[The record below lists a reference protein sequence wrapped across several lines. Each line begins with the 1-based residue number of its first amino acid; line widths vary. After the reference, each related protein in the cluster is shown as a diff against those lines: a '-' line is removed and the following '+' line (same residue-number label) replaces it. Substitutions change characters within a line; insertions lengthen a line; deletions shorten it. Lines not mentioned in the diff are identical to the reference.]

1 MGEQIRTRIQT
12 AGKDGIR
19 DMATIKK
26 SYTTRKP
33 VGITIKRNGSG
44 FQITWKIGDR
54 NYGAGQTFQYR
65 INPKARWSTVAVGY
79 TSTKTQIVVNSS
91 NYYPTTKNK
100 LDKIY
105 VRIRGKRH
113 AWTEDVNGKTIQY
126 NTLYSPWATGE
137 FDARVPNTP
146 VLTATLDS
154 ERANVCN
161 FAWTTKVESSL
172 REWYVNS
179 IMQTRLLKN
188 SPVTNGAKLPAK
200 GWSTVGVVGSS
211 GSQEFREDSSVVNVK
226 DSYTRWV
233 RIQARGPQGD
243 SAWRYAK
250 HVYGIPY
257 KAKEVR
263 ASAKANSSNGYT
275 CTVRWTTVQTACHP
289 IDSIVVEYV
298 FATPTSGLNCPDGVT
313 WSEATTL
320 AYKDGSDAASFTV
333 DRRVHADECMYVRV
347 NTVHDNNVTPG
358 SAVRVAVG
366 ALSDP
371 SGVTATAD
379 ISDHTVAVQATN
391 NSGMGSSFLR
401 IIFYS
406 NKYPQGINV
415 GIIPHGQNSKTVTCP
430 VWENNSNIKIGVQAV
445 VGSYT
450 YTTRPSGVSVY
461 NITRDAESK
470 IVKDMTYGGSVPVAP
485 TEVTLSK
492 TANPGVVR
500 VTWDCPW
507 TAATGAELSWADH
520 NDAWHSTD
528 GPSRYDGIARNASG
542 FNIGN
547 LDQTKTWYVRVRLYQ
562 TSNGETKYS
571 AYSQIQSIDL
581 SEEPAVPELVLSKDL
596 ISTRGNVVASWTYT
610 PTDGSKQASAE
621 LAEVTTV
628 NGVERY
634 TKIASTKTARKIR
647 INAARQNWSVGETHE
662 IVLRITT
669 STGKRSEW
677 SNPAAL
683 HIADPL
689 VINLSATSLESQTIT
704 VGDVSR
710 TIMAL
715 TQLPLTATIT
725 GAGVGGTT
733 RLIIER
739 AEDYHLVRPD
749 ESDINGFEG
758 ETVVSYSQ
766 LGEAQISID
775 TDDLVGYL
783 DDGAAYRLI
792 AAISDDFGQ
801 HDEVVQEFEVHWT
814 HQALVP
820 EATVLMD
827 QTNLIAKLTPIAP
840 TGALPTDVCD
850 IYRLSVDKPE
860 LIYPGATFGTTYV
873 DPYPTIGE
881 YGGHRFVFRTANGD
895 YITEDDRMAWI
906 DTREADGDLLEYDYH
921 VIDFG
926 TGRVM
931 LELNTDL
938 SSTWAKDFA
947 ETKYLGGSV
956 QGDWNPAVSR
966 TGTLSAVTVVSDD
979 DGMIE
984 EMRRLAVYPG
994 ICHVRTKDGS
1004 SYPADVQVAE
1014 SYSQDDG
1021 HKIVSFDLTIT
1032 RVDAEEYE
1040 GMTLTEWEGDN
1051 G

>member
-1 MGEQIRTRIQT
+1 
-12 AGKDGIR
+12 
-19 DMATIKK
+19 MATIVKK
-26 SYTTRKP
+26 THTTRKP
-33 VGITIKRNGSG
+33 VGIAIKRDGSG
-44 FQITWKIGDR
+44 FQISWKIGDR

-65 INPKARWSTVAVGY
+65 INPKAKWTTVAIGY
-79 TSTKTQIVVNSS
+79 TSTKTQIVVSS
-91 NYYPTTKNK
+91 SKYYPTTKNK

-105 VRIRGKRH
+105 VRIRGRRQ
-113 AWTEDVNGKTIQY
+113 AWTEESGKKTIQY
-126 NTLYSPWATGE
+126 STQYSPWATAN
-137 FDARVPNTP
+137 FDAKAPNTP
-146 VLTATLDS
+146 SLNATLK
-154 ERANVCN
+154 APNVCE
-161 FAWTTKVESSL
+161 FAWDTKVESGL
-172 REWYVNS
+172 KEWFVNNL
-179 IMQTRLLKN
+179 MQTRLLKN
-188 SPVTNGAKLPAK
+188 SPVTNGSNLPAK
-200 GWSTVGVVGSS
+200 GWSNVDVVGSS
-211 GSQEFREDSSVVNVK
+211 GSKDFTEDSSTVNIS

-233 RIQARGPQGD
+233 RIQARGPAGD

-250 HVYGIPY
+250 HVYAKPY
-257 KAKEVR
+257 QAGGVT
-263 ASAKANSSNGYT
+263 ASATANSGNGYT
-275 CTVRWTTVQTACHP
+275 CAVRWTTTQTVCHP
-289 IDSIVVEYV
+289 IDRIIVEYV
-298 FATPTSGLNCPDGVT
+298 FATPSNGLNCPDGLNWT
-313 WSEATTL
+313 EATSL
-320 AYKDGSDAASFTV
+320 AYKDGSDAATFTV

-347 NTVHDNNVTPG
+347 NTVHDNNITPG
-358 SAVRVAVG
+358 YAVRVAVG
-366 ALSDP
+366 ALSNP
-371 SGVTATAD
+371 TGVNATANIAD
-379 ISDHTVAVQATN
+379 RTVTVEATN

-406 NKYPQGINV
+406 GNYPQGINV
-415 GIIPHGQNSKTVTCP
+415 GIIPHGQNSKVVTCP
-430 VWENNSNIKIGVQAV
+430 AWGSDSDITIGVQAV

-450 YTTRPSGVSVY
+450 YTTQPGGVNVY
-461 NITRDAESK
+461 TITRNAESQ
-470 IVKDMTYGGSVPVAP
+470 IVKDTTYGGSVPVAP
-485 TEVTLSK
+485 TAVTLAKAS
-492 TANPGVVR
+492 NPGVIT
-500 VTWDCPW
+500 VTWNCPW

-520 NDAWHSTD
+520 EDAWRSTD
-528 GPSRYDGIARNASG
+528 GPSKHDGIPRSESG
-542 FNIGN
+542 WNIGN
-547 LDQTKTWYVRVRLYQ
+547 LDSTKTWYVRVRLYQ
-562 TSNGETKYS
+562 ERDGDKIYS
-571 AYSQIQSIDL
+571 AYSQVQSIDL
-581 SEEPAVPELVLSKDL
+581 SEDPVVPELTLSRDI
-596 ISTRGNVVASWTYT
+596 ISATDSVTASWAYT
-610 PTDGSKQASAE
+610 PTDGSTQASAE

-628 NGVERY
+628 NGVATY
-634 TKIASTKTARKIR
+634 TKIASTKTARKIN
-647 INAARQNWSVGETHE
+647 INAAQQNWSVGETHE

-669 STGKRSEW
+669 STGKRSDW

-689 VINLSATSLESQTIT
+689 EISLDATSLEQQTIT
-704 VGDVSR
+704 VGNVSR

-725 GAGVGGTT
+725 GAGIGGTT

-749 ESDINGFEG
+749 ESDTNGFEG
-758 ETVVSYSQ
+758 ETIVSYSQ

-775 TDDLVGYL
+775 ADDLIGHL

-801 HDEVVQEFEVHWT
+801 HDEIVQEFEVHWT

-840 TGALPTDVCD
+840 TGALLTDVCD

-881 YGGHRFVFRTANGD
+881 YGGHRFVLRTANGD
-895 YITEDDRMAWI
+895 YITADDRMAWI
-906 DTREADGDLLEYDYH
+906 DTREVDGDLLEYDYH

-926 TGRVM
+926 TGRIM
-931 LELNTDL
+931 LELNSEL
-938 SSTWAKDFA
+938 SNTWAKDFT

-979 DGMIE
+979 EGMIE

-1014 SYSQDDG
+1014 SYSQDNG

-1051 G
+1051 D

>member
-1 MGEQIRTRIQT
+1 
-12 AGKDGIR
+12 
-19 DMATIKK
+19 MATIKK

-65 INPKARWSTVAVGY
+65 INPKAKWSTVAIGY
-79 TSTKTQIVVNSS
+79 TSTKTQIVVNAN

-113 AWTEDVNGKTIQY
+113 SWTEDVDNKTYQY

-137 FDARVPNTP
+137 FDARVPNVP
-146 VLTATLDS
+146 SLTATLDS
-154 ERANVCN
+154 NQANVCA
-161 FAWTTKVESSL
+161 FAWDTKVESSL
-172 REWYVNS
+172 REWFVSNL
-179 IMQTRLLKN
+179 IQTRLVKN
-188 SPVTNGAKLPAK
+188 SPVTNGSKLPAT
-200 GWSTVGVVGSS
+200 GWSNVDVVGSS
-211 GSQEFREDSSVVNVK
+211 GSRNFTEDNSVVNIK

-233 RIQARGPQGD
+233 RIRARGPQGD

-257 KAKEVR
+257 KTKEVK
-263 ASAKANSSNGYT
+263 ASVKSNSANGYT
-275 CTVRWTTVQTACHP
+275 CTVKWKTVQSACHP
-289 IDSIVVEYV
+289 IDQIVVEYV

-313 WSEATTL
+313 WTEATTL

-366 ALSDP
+366 ALSNP

-406 NKYPQGINV
+406 NKYPQGIDV
-415 GIIPHGQNSKTVTCP
+415 GIIPHGQSSKTVTCP

-461 NITRDAESK
+461 DITRDAESK
-470 IVKDMTYGGSVPVAP
+470 IVKDTTYGGSVPVAP

-492 TANPGVVR
+492 TANPGVVK

-528 GPSRYDGIARNASG
+528 EPSRYDGIRQNASG
-542 FNIGN
+542 YNIGN

-562 TSNGETKYS
+562 ERDGETTYS

-581 SEEPAVPELVLSKDL
+581 SEDPVVPELTLSRDI
-596 ISTRGNVVASWTYT
+596 ISATDSVTASWAYT
-610 PTDGSKQASAE
+610 PTDGSTQASAE

-628 NGVERY
+628 NGVTTY
-634 TKIASTKTARKIR
+634 TTIASTQTARKIS
-647 INAARQNWSVGETHE
+647 IDAAQQQWSTGETHE

-669 STGKRSEW
+669 STGKRSDW

-689 VINLSATSLESQTIT
+689 EISLAATSLEPQTIT

-775 TDDLVGYL
+775 TDDIVGHL

-792 AAISDDFGQ
+792 ATISDSFGQ

-827 QTNLIAKLTPIAP
+827 QTNLIAKLIPIAP

-926 TGRVM
+926 TGRIM
-931 LELNTDL
+931 LELNSEL
-938 SSTWAKDFA
+938 SNTWAKDFA

-1014 SYSQDDG
+1014 SYSQDNG

-1051 G
+1051 D